1 MELTMRL
8 LVSPVLL
15 FAALLLPPSTTTTEA
30 LEGIPSLG
38 IPFRGNGRQPLSREE
53 ELMKALQFLEEY
65 ERNLGDTWVDDEEE
79 EEEWQPQGY
88 PYLQRNDII
97 DDDIVPWEDEKEEDL
112 GDNREFNIFLQNLL
126 QGAYKNRNNAGYNYT
141 PQRSSFN
148 NQYVLF
154 SPVEADLEDEITLD
168 VAIEKLKA
176 KQKEEQLWEDIIGD
190 MLAEEILEMDAR
202 EDIKELMDVREE
214 EEELDEILNEKEG
227 EGKTCLCMF
236 VCLVGLVWFGLTLFC
251 FVLFCFVLFC

>member
-8 LVSPVLL
+8 LVSPVLQ
-15 FAALLLPPSTTTTEA
+15 FAALLLLPSTTTEA
-30 LEGIPSLG
+30 LEGIPSLASL
-38 IPFRGNGRQPLSREE
+38 RGYSNERQPLSREE

-65 ERNLGDTWVDDEEE
+65 ERNLGDTWVDEE

-97 DDDIVPWEDEKEEDL
+97 DDDIVPWEDEEEEEEL
-112 GDNREFNIFLQNLL
+112 GDNMEFNLFLRNLL
-126 QGAYKNRNNAGYNYT
+126 QGVYKNRNNAGYNYT
-141 PQRSSFN
+141 PQRSSLN

-190 MLAEEILEMDAR
+190 MVAEEILEMDAR

-214 EEELDEILNEKEG
+214 EEELDEILNEEEG
-227 EGKTCLCMF
+227 EGKTFFYLM
-236 VCLVGLVWFGLTLFC
+236 LRN
-251 FVLFCFVLFC
+251 